1 MVVVVVESS
10 DADGLFVA
18 EPVMD
23 SIKTEAS
30 RTGDEFRDLKD
41 SKVTS
46 SKTTS
51 TGQPLTCMW

>member
-1 MVVVVVESS
+1 MVESS